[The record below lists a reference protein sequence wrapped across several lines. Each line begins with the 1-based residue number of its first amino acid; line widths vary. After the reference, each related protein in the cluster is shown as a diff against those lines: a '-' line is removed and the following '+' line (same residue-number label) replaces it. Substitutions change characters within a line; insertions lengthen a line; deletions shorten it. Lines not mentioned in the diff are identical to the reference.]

1 MHSNAMPSGAS
12 GQVQVNERPNANGQ
26 DHAETNGQADG
37 IPEAT
42 VARLPVYL
50 RALYGLAERGIS
62 TVASEELAAAAGVN
76 SAKLRKDL
84 SHLGS
89 YGIRGVGYDVDY
101 LVYQVSRTLGL
112 TQDWPVVIVGAGNLG
127 RALANYGGFV
137 SRGFTISAMLDCDT
151 AIVGS
156 KIARLTVRHVDELE
170 AVVARHK
177 VAIGVIATPAGSA
190 QAVCDRLVSAGVT
203 SILNFAPLVLSVP
216 DGVDVRKVDLSIELQ
231 ILAFHEARKRPG
243 NPPPDHPPAEAGAAP
258 EPLSSALAQRPEVD
272 GTGPLQA
279 AAGGGGAA

>member
-1 MHSNAMPSGAS
+1 MHTPAMPAGPTD
-12 GQVQVNERPNANGQ
+12 Q
-26 DHAETNGQADG
+26 AEANGQADANDQAGG

-50 RALYGLAERGIS
+50 RALYGLAERGIG

-112 TQDWPVVIVGAGNLG
+112 TQDWPVLIVGAGNLG

-137 SRGFTISAMLDCDT
+137 SRGFTIAAMLDSDPD
-151 AIVGS
+151 IVGS
-156 KIARLTVRHVDELE
+156 TMATLTVRHVDELE
-170 AVVARHK
+170 AVVKRHK
-177 VAIGVIATPAGSA
+177 VSIGVIATPAASA

-203 SILNFAPLVLSVP
+203 SILNFAPMVLDVP

-231 ILAFHEARKRPG
+231 ILAFH
-243 NPPPDHPPAEAGAAP
+243 
-258 EPLSSALAQRPEVD
+258 AQRRSAVRHEPRRPRGASPRAVN
-272 GTGPLQA
+272 GHSRTA
-279 AAGGGGAA
+279 AQEAQEHEAQDHEAQEHADHRLAAQG